1 MVQRVGKIS
10 QPEGNLDGMRIGIKR
25 IGASVQIQLQCSC
38 DYQAIE
44 LYDYLVEGAQKGEV
58 MIDMRRR

>member
-1 MVQRVGKIS
+1 MVHRVGKIS
-10 QPEGNLDGMRIGIKR
+10 RPEGNLDGMRVGIKR
-25 IGASVQIQLQCSC
+25 VGSSVQIRLQCSS